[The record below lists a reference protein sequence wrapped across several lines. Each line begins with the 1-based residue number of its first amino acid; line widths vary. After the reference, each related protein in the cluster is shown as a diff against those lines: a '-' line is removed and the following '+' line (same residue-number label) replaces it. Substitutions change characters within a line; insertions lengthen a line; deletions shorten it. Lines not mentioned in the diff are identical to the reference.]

1 MKNFKLDTL
10 LREPLLHFLL
20 IGAAL
25 FFIYNLQNESVVDN
39 NRIVIS
45 QAKIDHLIT
54 LWEKKRQRLP
64 TQTELQSMINQQI
77 REEVMVREALVMGLD
92 KNDGVVRRRLAQKV
106 EFIFA
111 DLAALV
117 NPTETELQDY
127 LSTHSDKFKLPAR
140 INFEQVFIDISKH
153 PSNLQVY
160 TNRLLNELLQADSNI
175 DINTMGDSLLLAQQY
190 KQQTEHDVSRLFGK
204 DFASELFTLAVG
216 NWQGPVQSGYG
227 LHLIRIKNKA
237 ENQQPELNTL
247 REKVRIEWLAQQRRD
262 MDKAFY
268 NSLRQRY
275 EIIVEKP
282 LNKNNVIIT
291 KS

>member
-45 QAKIDHLIT
+45 QVKIDHLIT